1 MTFPSSKTFQVPSKV
16 NSSEV
21 FTIVVGTDAKS
32 ITLSFHRDQVFLS
45 GEIFYCPKKLNND
58 LKRDIRYSIL
68 EYTDKKNADSIIKS
82 ISESVKNR

>member
-16 NSSEV
+16 DSSEV

-32 ITLSFHRDQVFLS
+32 ITLSFHSGQEFLY

-58 LKRDIRYSIL
+58 LKRDIKYSIL
-68 EYTDKKNADSIIKS
+68 NYTDKKNADTIIKS
-82 ISESVKNR
+82 ISQSVKNR